1 MLVVHTLNWNGIL
14 LKKEVIDDSKPNM
27 DVLIDY
33 HVDKLREKE
42 KEIKVQEDVIQWNMG
57 EIQLEDKKSELKN

>member
-42 KEIKVQEDVIQWNMG
+42 KEIKVQEDVIQ
-57 EIQLEDKKSELKN
+57 